1 MEIFERNYILSKLKI
16 LDTQNTKY
24 KYLIKDQ
31 FYGLIHDE

>member
-1 MEIFERNYILSKLKI
+1 MEFLKGNLFLEKLKI
-16 LDTQNTKY
+16 LNTQISKY